1 MKNKIFVE
9 TLADERAGRI
19 ITGARRAL
27 IGLFLLCLVTMLV
40 VLLMEVKRAYS
51 IDLIQGV
58 NFQVDDWYFDNT
70 GR

>member
-1 MKNKIFVE
+1 MRNQIFVE

-19 ITGARRAL
+19 IAVAKRAL
-27 IGLFLLCLVTMLV
+27 TGLFFLCLLAMLA
-40 VLLMEVKRAYS
+40 VLLMEVKREYS

-58 NFQVDDWYFDNT
+58 NFQADDWYFENT